1 MLSQNPFR
9 LVFVRQVGEDFFAH
23 AAEVERP
30 SEVDGKETLG
40 VWRILARVSESILV
54 QVHRPLHAIPEVLM
68 VTGADPEVFPPVI
81 QRQAHRRLGIRLAFR
96 T

>member
-1 MLSQNPFR
+1 MLFQNPFR

-30 SEVDGKETLG
+30 REVDGKETLG

-68 VTGADPEVFPPVI
+68 VTGAYAQVFPPVI
-81 QRQAHRRLGIRLAFR
+81 QRQAHRRLGIRLAF
-96 T
+96 